1 MSTAKTPANI
11 AGNTTNAAATTTL
24 YTQLSNASANLNSL
38 NTQTEWVSGEH
49 VGTAESTI
57 FNTDLATF
65 YNPNDQ
71 FVLNSAAYTLI
82 TLGATPFRITYAP
95 TLAMPLGG
103 QRLRVHADI
112 NLDAVGLITLP
123 NILTADQDCFFLQLW
138 YREGS
143 GAYFPF
149 SQEWGFSVTN
159 MTDTDVFTGPTGQAV
174 YATRAAAAAMQVPR
188 RRFKCSITGFLG
200 PQATGVDRIEV
211 RARLANVA
219 CVASATFEEAV
230 LTTVY
235 VRN

>member
-1 MSTAKTPANI
+1 MSSAKTPANI

-24 YTQLSNASANLNSL
+24 YTQLSSASANLNSL
-38 NTQTEWVSGEH
+38 NTQTEWVSQEH
-49 VGTAESTI
+49 VGTSESTI
-57 FNTDLATF
+57 FNTDLAAF

-71 FVLNSAAYTLI
+71 FVLTAAAYTLI

-95 TLAMPLGG
+95 TLAMPLAG

-112 NLDAVGLITLP
+112 NVDAVGLITLP
-123 NILTADQDCFFLQLW
+123 NIMMGNQDEFFLQLW
-138 YREGS
+138 YRDGT

-149 SQEWGFSVTN
+149 SSEWGYSVSN
-159 MTDTDVFTGPTGQAV
+159 FTDTDIFTNPPGQGV
-174 YATRAAAAAMQVPR
+174 YVNRAIAQADSVVR

-200 PQATGVDRIEV
+200 PQASGIDRIEV
-211 RARLANVA
+211 RARLVNVA
-219 CVASATFEEAV
+219 TVASVTFEEAV

>member
-65 YNPNDQ
+65 YNPADQ
-71 FVLNSAAYTLI
+71 FVLTSAAYTLI

-123 NILTADQDCFFLQLW
+123 NILLGDQDTFFLQLW
-138 YREGS
+138 YRDGT

-159 MTDTDVFTGPTGQAV
+159 LTDTDIFTGPTGQAV
-174 YATRAAAAAMQVPR
+174 YATRAIAAANNVPR

-200 PQATGVDRIEV
+200 PQFSGVDRIEV
-211 RARLANVA
+211 RARLVNVA
-219 CVASATFEEAV
+219 CVASVTFEEAV